1 MHLFYNLW
9 NICIYMCVP
18 PFIKTNGKLGFKV
31 LSKRYSLKYHP
42 EKTNYR
48 AQNYA
53 HPHVFYS

>member
-1 MHLFYNLW
+1 
-9 NICIYMCVP
+9 MCVP

-31 LSKRYSLKYHP
+31 LSKRYSLKYQP

-53 HPHVFYS
+53 HPHVLYS